1 VATDL
6 ANQLQATLG
15 DTYTIERELGGG
27 GMSRVFMAEERALGR
42 RVVVKVLSPQLAAG
56 VSAERFRREIQLTAR
71 LQHPHIVPILTT
83 GEADG
88 LPYYTMPFVEGESLR
103 VRLMRT
109 GAMAAQPAIGI
120 LRDVAKAL
128 AFAHEKGV
136 IHRDIKPDN
145 ILIAG
150 NTAAVSDFGIAKA
163 LVASRVDLEPSTLTE
178 LGMAIGTPQYMAP
191 EQAVADPD
199 ADHRVDIYA
208 FGCVAYELLAGE
220 PPFAGRA
227 PSALLRAHVLE
238 AATPISAKRGDV
250 GEPLA
255 ELIDRCLQKDPEDRP
270 VSAAEI
276 VQALDDIAFAT
287 TPSRSNAAPASETL
301 SIAVLPF
308 ASLSGDA
315 ENDHFAD
322 GLTDE
327 VITDLSM
334 IRTLRVISRQ
344 SAMRLKGTDKDVQTI
359 ARELGVRYVLTG
371 SVRRA
376 GSNLRLTAQ
385 LVDAKADSPLWAEK
399 FSGTLNDVFEIQE
412 KLSRQIVDAL
422 RLRLTP
428 AEDRRI
434 AERPIADVRAYEFY
448 LLARQQIWSF
458 TKPSLDRA
466 LQLVNQARDIVGDN
480 ELLLAAKGLIYWQ
493 YVNVGLVPLERYD
506 EYMEKAE
513 ECVAAIFSMNPESA
527 KGHSLRG
534 SIRNNRAD
542 PKGAIWDFKRA
553 LALDPNDPEALLW
566 LGYVYAVSGRVP
578 MAKALMERLQQVDP
592 LTSINLSMF
601 GIVEMMDGA
610 FVEALAWTRRSVD
623 VDPTNPSHR
632 MMHAWA
638 LAANGRR
645 DDAATLLDAVTHDA
659 EQMTWARLAP
669 AMAAALRGDRAGVLR
684 CMTPELRT
692 AAASD
697 DIFSWWSADCFA
709 LAGETEAALDYVESA
724 VRLGFINYPFL
735 AEHEPFLSSIRGD
748 PRFGRLMEN
757 VRSAWAA
764 FE

>member
-1 VATDL
+1 MATDL

-128 AFAHEKGV
+128 AFAHDKGV

-276 VQALDDIAFAT
+276 VQALDNIAFAT
-287 TPSRSNAAPASETL
+287 TPSRSNAAPVSETL

-399 FSGTLNDVFEIQE
+399 FSGTLDDVFEIQE

-542 PKGAIWDFKRA
+542 PQGAIWDFKRA

-610 FVEALAWTRRSVD
+610 FVEALRWTRRSVD

-669 AMAAALRGDRAGVLR
+669 AMAAALRGDRAGVLQ
-684 CMTPELRT
+684 CMTAELRT

-709 LAGETEAALDYVESA
+709 LVGEAEAALDYLESA

-735 AEHEPFLSSIRGD
+735 TEHEPFLSSIRGD